1 MNKHCYGVQANEQAF
16 SSYFLLKLFMD
27 SEV

>member
-1 MNKHCYGVQANEQAF
+1 MNLHCCGVQANEQAF
-16 SSYFLLKLFMD
+16 SSYILLKLFMD